1 MSASALQLA
10 GLAWRE
16 NRSARRKLFLYM
28 STIAVGVAALV
39 AIDSFARNVTR
50 SVAEQ
55 SRSLLG
61 GDVQLTSRRP
71 FSKGVELL
79 LDSLNRRGIPNAR
92 STTFPS
98 MALVTRTG
106 GTRLTQVHGVGQ
118 RYPIY
123 GQITTIPAGRYETLG
138 AGPNALVDLAILI
151 ATGGRV
157 GDTLTV
163 GYGKFVVTGTLKDV
177 PGTSG
182 LSSAFA
188 PRVYVP
194 ERYLPETRLL
204 TFGSTAEYTALLR
217 LPKDSDPKLFV
228 TRFQRRLQKDEVNTR
243 TVSDTEQQ
251 AARAT
256 ETLATFIGI
265 VGLVALLLGGIGVAS
280 GVRAF
285 VGRKIDT
292 VAIFRCLGASGN
304 QVLAMYVA
312 QAAVMG
318 LAGAAIGAA
327 LGVGIQFLLPYAFAD
342 LLPVDVHVTPE
353 PVAIVTGLLTGGWIA
368 LVFAL
373 RPLIALRNVSPLQ
386 TLRRDA
392 DAEVLKVR
400 WNDIPRL
407 LVDIALV
414 ASVVG
419 VAVGR
424 AQSVKQGIGLAAGTG
439 VVLLVL
445 SIVAAALSQVA
456 RRTLRT
462 GWPYVVRQGVANIH
476 RPANQTRAV
485 MLSLGFG
492 AFLVTTLYLVQD
504 NVVRDLTVNAAAS
517 GANML
522 LFDVQDDQAA
532 PIDSTMRAR
541 GFRVVQQSPLV
552 SMRIAAINGRTLSQI
567 IADSGKQSRARWAVR
582 REYRSTFRDT
592 MTGGEQIVRGRWF
605 QSSSTPMAS
614 GDTGEVS
621 LDEGVAQE
629 LRIKLGDV
637 VTWNVQ
643 GVQIPTR
650 VTSMRS
656 IKWARF
662 EPNFFAVFP
671 SRVLAG
677 APHQYTILARVPGAV
692 NVAELQRDMVRRF
705 PNVSSIDLS
714 LITETI
720 GRIVDKV
727 GTAVRFMA
735 LFSLL
740 MGIPVLFSA
749 VSATRRERV
758 RESVLLK
765 TLGAT
770 RAQILRILLTEY
782 ALLGVLGSLTGL
794 LLAIGGGWALVH
806 FVFHVGYSPS
816 LVPALV
822 IAAVMTTIAILI
834 GVIAG
839 RGVFKE
845 TAMAALREG

>member
-1 MSASALQLA
+1 
-10 GLAWRE
+10 
-16 NRSARRKLFLYM
+16 
-28 STIAVGVAALV
+28 VGA
-39 AIDSFARNVTR
+39 
-50 SVAEQ
+50 
-55 SRSLLG
+55 
-61 GDVQLTSRRP
+61 
-71 FSKGVELL
+71 
-79 LDSLNRRGIPNAR
+79 
-92 STTFPS
+92 
-98 MALVTRTG
+98 
-106 GTRLTQVHGVGQ
+106 
-118 RYPIY
+118 RYPLY
-123 GQITTIPAGRYETLG
+123 GRITTTPAGRYETLTS
-138 AGPNALVDLAILI
+138 GPNALVDPSILI

-157 GDTLTV
+157 GDTLTL
-163 GYGKFVVTGTLKDV
+163 GYGRFVISGTLKDV

-182 LSSAFA
+182 LSSAFG

-194 ERYLPETRLL
+194 ERYVPETQLL

-217 LPKDSDPKLFV
+217 LPRDTDPKIFIA
-228 TRFQRRLQKDEVNTR
+228 RFSRRLLRDDVRTR
-243 TVSDTEQQ
+243 TVTDTEQQ

-256 ETLATFIGI
+256 DTLATFIGI
-265 VGLVALLLGGIGVAS
+265 VGLIALLLGGIGVAS

-304 QVLAMYVA
+304 QVLAMYVV

-353 PVAIVTGLLTGGWIA
+353 PVAILAGLLTGGWIA

-392 DAEVLKVR
+392 DADVLRVR
-400 WNDIPRL
+400 WNDFPRL

-419 VAVGR
+419 VAVTR
-424 AQSVKQGIGLAAGTG
+424 AQTVKQGLGLAAATG
-439 VVLLVL
+439 LVLLIL
-445 SIVAAALSQVA
+445 ALVATALSYVA
-456 RRTLRT
+456 RRALRS
-462 GWPYVVRQGVANIH
+462 GWPYVVRQGVANVY

-485 MLSLGFG
+485 LLSLGFG

-504 NVVRDLTVNAAAS
+504 NVVSDLSINAASS
-517 GANML
+517 GANLL
-522 LFDVQDDQAA
+522 LFDVQDDQAQ
-532 PIDSTMRAR
+532 PIDSTIRAR
-541 GFRVVQQSPLV
+541 GFKVVQQSPLV
-552 SMRIAAINGRTLSQI
+552 AMRIAAINGRTLAQLT
-567 IADSGKQSRARWAVR
+567 ADSGKNGRARWAVR
-582 REYRSTFRDT
+582 REYRSTFRDS
-592 MTGGEQIVRGRWF
+592 MTTGEQIVSGRWF
-605 QSSSTPMAS
+605 RPVTTPMAP

-621 LDEGVAQE
+621 LDEGLAQE
-629 LRIKLGDV
+629 LRVTLGDV
-637 VTWNVQ
+637 ITWNVQ

-650 VTSMRS
+650 VTSLRS

-662 EPNFFAVFP
+662 QPNFFAVFP
-671 SRVLAG
+671 SRVLAD
-677 APHQYTILARVPGAV
+677 APHQYTILAKVPGAIA
-692 NVAELQRDMVRRF
+692 VAELQRDMVTRF

-714 LITETI
+714 LIVETI

-735 LFSLL
+735 LFSLV

-749 VSATRRERV
+749 VSATRRERI

-794 LLAIGGGWALVH
+794 VLAIGGGWGLVH
-806 FVFHVGYSPS
+806 FIFHVRYSPS
-816 LVPALV
+816 LVPAFI
-822 IAAVMTTIAILI
+822 IAGLMTTIAVVI

>member
-16 NRSARRKLFLYM
+16 SRSARRKLFLYM

-71 FSKGVELL
+71 FSNGVELL

-138 AGPNALVDLAILI
+138 AGPNALVDPAILI

-407 LVDIALV
+407 LVDVALV

-816 LVPALV
+816 LVPALI

-845 TAMAALREG
+845 TAMAALRDG

>member
-1 MSASALQLA
+1 MSASPLQLA

-16 NRSARRKLFLYM
+16 SRSARRKLFLYM

-71 FSKGVELL
+71 FSKAAEQL
-79 LDSLNRRGIPNAR
+79 LDSLSRSGIPNAR

-118 RYPIY
+118 RYPMY
-123 GQITTIPAGRYETLG
+123 GQITTIPAGRYETIG
-138 AGPNALVDLAILI
+138 SGPNALVDPAILI

-157 GDTLTV
+157 GDTLTI
-163 GYGKFVVTGTLKDV
+163 GYGKFMITGTLKDV

-188 PRVYVP
+188 PRVYIP

-217 LPKDSDPKLFV
+217 LPKDTDPKVFIA
-228 TRFQRRLQKDEVNTR
+228 RFRQRLQKDEVNTR

-256 ETLATFIGI
+256 QTLATFIGI

-304 QVLAMYVA
+304 QVLAMYVV

-318 LAGAAIGAA
+318 LAGAAMGAA
-327 LGVGIQFLLPYAFAD
+327 LGVGIQFLMPYAFAD

-353 PVAIVTGLLTGGWIA
+353 PVAIITGLVTGGWIA

-392 DAEVLKVR
+392 DAEVLKGR
-400 WNDIPRL
+400 WNDVPRL

-424 AQSVKQGIGLAAGTG
+424 AQSVKQGLGLAAGTAF
-439 VVLLVL
+439 VLLVL
-445 SIVAAALSQVA
+445 SLVAAALSRVA
-456 RRTLRT
+456 RGTLRT
-462 GWPYVVRQGVANIH
+462 GWPYVVRQGVANIY

-541 GFRVVQQSPLV
+541 GFSVVQQSPLV

-567 IADSGKQSRARWAVR
+567 IADSGKQGRARWAVR

-592 MTGGEQIVRGRWF
+592 MTDGEQIVQGRWF
-605 QSSSTPMAS
+605 QPSSGAMAS

-629 LRIKLGDV
+629 LRINMGDV
-637 VTWNVQ
+637 ITWNVQ

-650 VTSMRS
+650 VTSLRS

-677 APHQYTILARVPGAV
+677 APHQYTILAKVPGAL
-692 NVAELQRDMVRRF
+692 NVAELQRDMVTRF

-749 VSATRRERV
+749 VSATRRERI

-794 LLAIGGGWALVH
+794 VLAIGGGWALVH

-816 LVPALV
+816 LLPALI
-822 IAAVMTTIAILI
+822 IAAVMTAIAVVI

>member
-1 MSASALQLA
+1 MSASPLQLA

-16 NRSARRKLFLYM
+16 SRTSRRKLFLYM

-39 AIDSFARNVTR
+39 SIDSFARNVTR

-71 FSKGVELL
+71 FPKEIEALI
-79 LDSLNRRGIPNAR
+79 DSLNRRGIPNVR

-98 MALVTRTG
+98 MALVPRTG
-106 GTRLTQVHGVGQ
+106 GTRLTQVHGVGPL
-118 RYPIY
+118 YPIY
-123 GQITTIPAGRYETLG
+123 GQITTLPAGRYQTLQS
-138 AGPNALVDLAILI
+138 GPNALVDPSLLI
-151 ATGGRV
+151 ATGGHI
-157 GDTLTV
+157 GDTLKV

-182 LSSAFA
+182 ISSAFG

-194 ERYLPETRLL
+194 ERYLPETQLL
-204 TFGSTAEYTALLR
+204 TFGSTAEYSALLR
-217 LPKDSDPKLFV
+217 LPKDTDPKAFV
-228 TRFQRRLQKDEVNTR
+228 ARFRQRLQKAEVNAR
-243 TVSDTEQQ
+243 TVTDTEEQ

-256 ETLATFIGI
+256 DTLATFIGI

-304 QVLAMYVA
+304 QVLAMYVV

-327 LGVGIQFLLPYAFAD
+327 AGVAIQYLLPYAFAD

-353 PVAIVTGLLTGGWIA
+353 PVAIVTGLITGGWIA

-392 DAEVLKVR
+392 DADVLRVR
-400 WNDIPRL
+400 WNDLPRL
-407 LVDIALV
+407 LVDAALV

-419 VAVGR
+419 VSVAR
-424 AQSVKQGIGLAAGTG
+424 AQTVQQGVWLAAATG
-439 VVLLVL
+439 GVLLVL
-445 SIVAAALSQVA
+445 SLVASALSWIV
-456 RRTLRT
+456 RRSLRA
-462 GWPYVVRQGVANIH
+462 GWPYVVRQGLANVY

-485 MLSLGFG
+485 LLSLGFG

-504 NVVRDLTVNAAAS
+504 NVVRDLSVNAAAS
-517 GANML
+517 GANLL

-532 PIDSTMRAR
+532 PIDSIIRAR
-541 GFRVVQQSPLV
+541 RFGVIQQSPIV
-552 SMRIAAINGRTLSQI
+552 PMRIAAINGKTVAQI
-567 IADSGKQSRARWAVR
+567 TGDSGKNSRARWAVR
-582 REYRSTFRDT
+582 REYRATFRDS
-592 MTGGEQIVRGRWF
+592 MTTGEQILSGHWF
-605 QSSSTPMAS
+605 TKISAPMAPT
-614 GDTGEVS
+614 DTGEVS

-629 LRIKLGDV
+629 LRVRVGDLI
-637 VTWNVQ
+637 TWNVQ

-650 VTSMRS
+650 VTSLRS

-671 SRVLAG
+671 SRVLEG
-677 APHQYTILARVPGAV
+677 APHQYTILAKVPGALQ
-692 NVAELQRDMVRRF
+692 VAELQRDLVKQF

-720 GRIVDKV
+720 GRIVQKV

-740 MGIPVLFSA
+740 IGIPVLFSA
-749 VSATRRERV
+749 VSATRRERI

-782 ALLGVLGSLTGL
+782 ALLGLLGSLTGL
-794 LLAIGGGWALVH
+794 VLAIAGGWGLVH
-806 FVFHVGYSPS
+806 FVFKAGYSPS

-822 IAAVMTTIAILI
+822 IAAVMTAIAIVI

-839 RGVFKE
+839 RDVFKE
-845 TAMAALREG
+845 TAMAALRES